1 MEPVRFG
8 RARFFKNLREANKD
22 LSRVVSTICF
32 ELYFTSTFMPS
43 PFGLD
48 GILFSKLPLTGWRP
62 FRLRQLSFRLVVR
75 IDFRPELQHMFFG
88 KAAVLLNT
96 RQFVDQLVHT

>member
-48 GILFSKLPLTGWRP
+48 GILFSKLPLSGWRP
-62 FRLRQLSFRLVVR
+62 SDCANFLSASLYESIFARNSS
-75 IDFRPELQHMFFG
+75 ICFSGRPLSC
-88 KAAVLLNT
+88 
-96 RQFVDQLVHT
+96 